1 MQQIRMASSKEECLL
16 PFIPKNECID
26 IISTV
31 SIMSI
36 DILTIKETM
45 MAARIMKSDAVRMG
59 WRDVLDD
66 VADGDDILVE
76 RYNKPVAALIAYED
90 YIALQDELDDLR
102 SARRA
107 QAALEAWR
115 KDPSLARPWEE
126 IKAELHKRDSAEDEQ

>member
-1 MQQIRMASSKEECLL
+1 
-16 PFIPKNECID
+16 
-26 IISTV
+26 
-31 SIMSI
+31 
-36 DILTIKETM
+36 
-45 MAARIMKSDAVRMG
+45 MAAKIMKSDAVRVA

-76 RYNKPVAALIAYED
+76 RYNKPVAAVIAYED

-102 SARRA
+102 AARRA

-126 IKAELHKRDSAEDEQ
+126 VKAELHRADAERNE

>member
-1 MQQIRMASSKEECLL
+1 MTTK
-16 PFIPKNECID
+16 
-26 IISTV
+26 
-31 SIMSI
+31 
-36 DILTIKETM
+36 
-45 MAARIMKSDAVRMG
+45 IMKSDAVRVA

-76 RYNKPVAALIAYED
+76 RYNKPVAAVIAYED

-126 IKAELHKRDSAEDEQ
+126 VKAELHKADLARNG